1 MKIEIEAFRSC
12 EESLAE
18 MVHTRDGS
26 RAVREFVARGSAKV
40 SHCMLAL
47 VKTFY

>member
-1 MKIEIEAFRSC
+1 MSDIRFLLSC

-26 RAVREFVARGSAKV
+26 RAVREFIAQGTARV
-40 SHCMLAL
+40 CLL
-47 VKTFY
+47 